1 MLVHKGNSPQ
11 PQAPVISAERDSV
24 AVWTK
29 LILCTV
35 ATFPFRSHKLVDL
48 EQGLSLSLC
57 TRLSEKT
64 FSA

>member
-11 PQAPVISAERDSV
+11 PQAPVISAERDRV

-29 LILCTV
+29 LILYTV
-35 ATFPFRSHKLVDL
+35 ATFPFRSHNLVDL
-48 EQGLSLSLC
+48 EQGLSLSLY

>member
-1 MLVHKGNSPQ
+1 MLAHKGNSPQ
-11 PQAPVISAERDSV
+11 PQATVISAERDSV

-29 LILCTV
+29 LILCTL
-35 ATFPFRSHKLVDL
+35 ASFPSRSHKLVDL
-48 EQGLSLSLC
+48 EQGLIPSQY

>member
-1 MLVHKGNSPQ
+1 MLAHKGNSPQ
-11 PQAPVISAERDSV
+11 PQAPVISAERDRA

-48 EQGLSLSLC
+48 EQGLTLSLY

-64 FSA
+64 F